1 MKGHDF
7 GRNIRAIL
15 QKITRFAI
23 KRVIKGVVK
32 YRYYRHFIMAT
43 LINQI
48 KGGVILKALRLM
60 KLSLRNFKGI
70 REFTLEA
77 NGNDVS
83 VYGDNATGKTTIFDA
98 FTWLLFGKDSNN
110 RTDFEIKTLD
120 KDNNVLHGLEHEVE
134 GVFRINEKEITLRK
148 VYAEKWTKKRGS
160 ASQEF
165 TGHTTSYYIDGVPV
179 KKKDYTS
186 QVAEI
191 IDEDVFKLLTNPSY
205 FNEQLNKDRRRAVL
219 MEVCGDI
226 TDSDVI
232 ASNKDLAELP
242 DILSGR
248 SIDDHRKVIASER
261 RKINQELDRIP
272 VRIDEVQRSIPEL
285 PEMSERYFENSISE
299 MKEIIER
306 KEAEI
311 TRIQSGGGVAE
322 KETRLREIESE
333 LMRMENEH
341 QKETYNKINEKQQE
355 VLKIQ
360 LGIESLQYEVNKRN
374 RQIEEYS
381 DLIEKKKNEM
391 STLRQEWHEVDKQK
405 FDFDEDTHCPT
416 CGQELPREQIEEARE
431 KALEHFNREKA
442 KTLES
447 INEKGKRLKDEVTEL
462 EADIQKLQKEIAGF
476 ENKIKEKQEQLK
488 TTQNEI
494 EQLEANQTSIES
506 DPDYIQKKKEYEA
519 VQQDIQGLRL
529 STESEVLKIRK
540 EIDEFKEAIECEE
553 REKAKFSQARQAEQR
568 IEELKQQ
575 ERELASEYER
585 LEHELYLTE
594 EFTRTKARLLEEK
607 INSMFRYAKFK
618 LFEQQ
623 INGGLQE
630 TCETLYEG
638 VPYGR
643 GLNNAARI
651 NVGLDIINTLSE
663 HYGFSAPIFI
673 DNREAVTQL
682 IDVNAQVI
690 SLIVSENDKTL
701 RIETEEKSIREAF

>member
-1 MKGHDF
+1 MK
-7 GRNIRAIL
+7 
-15 QKITRFAI
+15 T
-23 KRVIKGVVK
+23 
-32 YRYYRHFIMAT
+32 
-43 LINQI
+43 
-48 KGGVILKALRLM
+48 LRLM
-60 KLSLRNFKGI
+60 KLTLRNFKGI
-70 REFTLEA
+70 RDFTLEA
-77 NGNDVS
+77 NGEDIS
-83 VYGDNATGKTTIFDA
+83 VYGDNATGKTTLFDA
-98 FTWLLFGKDSNN
+98 FTWLLFGKDSQNKK
-110 RTDFEIKTLD
+110 DFEIKTLD
-120 KDNNVLHGLEHEVE
+120 ANNNVLHGLEHEVE

-160 ASQEF
+160 ATAEF

-179 KKKDYTS
+179 KKKDYTA

-191 IDEDVFKLLTNPSY
+191 IDEDVFKLITNPTY

-242 DILSGR
+242 EILNGR
-248 SIDDHRKVIASER
+248 SIEDHRKIVAAER

-322 KETRLREIESE
+322 KETRLREIEAE
-333 LMRMENEH
+333 LLRMENEH
-341 QKETYNKINEKQQE
+341 KKEYYDKVDEKRQE
-355 VLKIQ
+355 ISKIQ
-360 LGIESLQYEVNKRN
+360 LHIESLQYEVNKRN
-374 RQIEEYS
+374 RQIEENS

-447 INEKGKRLKDEVTEL
+447 INEKGKRLKEEVEDL
-462 EADIQKLQKEIAGF
+462 EADVQKLQKEIAEF
-476 ENKIKEKQEQLK
+476 EDKIKEKQEQL
-488 TTQNEI
+488 EAV
-494 EQLEANQTSIES
+494 QLEANQTRIES
-506 DPDYIQKKKEYEA
+506 DPDYIQKKKEYET
-519 VQQDIQGLRL
+519 VQQDIHGLRL

-575 ERELASEYER
+575 ERELAAEYER

-594 EFTRTKARLLEEK
+594 EFIRTKVRLLEEK
-607 INSMFRYAKFK
+607 INSRFRYARFK
-618 LFEQQ
+618 LFEEQ

-638 VPYGR
+638 VPYSG

-663 HYGFSAPIFI
+663 HYGISAPIFI
-673 DNREAVTQL
+673 DNREAVTKLIETKGQL
-682 IDVNAQVI
+682 I
-690 SLIVSENDKTL
+690 SLVVSEKDKKL
-701 RIETEEKSIREAF
+701 RVETEEKSMREAF

>member
-1 MKGHDF
+1 
-7 GRNIRAIL
+7 
-15 QKITRFAI
+15 
-23 KRVIKGVVK
+23 
-32 YRYYRHFIMAT
+32 
-43 LINQI
+43 
-48 KGGVILKALRLM
+48 LKTLRLM
-60 KLSLRNFKGI
+60 KLTLRNFKGI
-70 REFTLEA
+70 RDFTLEA
-77 NGNDVS
+77 NGEDIS
-83 VYGDNATGKTTIFDA
+83 VYGDNATGKTTLFDA
-98 FTWLLFGKDSNN
+98 FTWLLFGKDSQNKK
-110 RTDFEIKTLD
+110 DFEIKTLD
-120 KDNNVLHGLEHEVE
+120 ANNNVLHGLEHEVE

-160 ASQEF
+160 ATAEF

-179 KKKDYTS
+179 KKKDYTA

-191 IDEDVFKLLTNPSY
+191 IDEDVFKLITNPTY

-242 DILSGR
+242 GILNGR
-248 SIDDHRKVIASER
+248 SIEDHRKIVAAER

-322 KETRLREIESE
+322 KETRLREIEAE
-333 LMRMENEH
+333 LLRMENEH
-341 QKETYNKINEKQQE
+341 KKEYYDKVDEKRQE
-355 VLKIQ
+355 ISKIQ
-360 LGIESLQYEVNKRN
+360 LHIESLQYEVNKRN
-374 RQIEEYS
+374 RQIEENS

-447 INEKGKRLKDEVTEL
+447 INEKGKRLKEEVEDL
-462 EADIQKLQKEIAGF
+462 EADVQKLQKEIAEF
-476 ENKIKEKQEQLK
+476 EDKIKEKQEQL
-488 TTQNEI
+488 EAV
-494 EQLEANQTSIES
+494 QLEANQTSIES
-506 DPDYIQKKKEYEA
+506 DPDYIQKKKEYET
-519 VQQDIQGLRL
+519 VQQEIHGLRL

-575 ERELASEYER
+575 ERELAAEYER

-594 EFTRTKARLLEEK
+594 EFIPTKVRLLEEK
-607 INSMFRYAKFK
+607 INSRFRYARFK
-618 LFEQQ
+618 LFEEQ

-638 VPYGR
+638 VPYSG

-663 HYGFSAPIFI
+663 HYGISAPIFI
-673 DNREAVTQL
+673 DNREAVTKLIETKGQL
-682 IDVNAQVI
+682 I
-690 SLIVSENDKTL
+690 SLVVSEKDKKL
-701 RIETEEKSIREAF
+701 RVETEEKSMREAF